1 MSYFGLFVELPKKFE
16 TFIYEE
22 KNKIKNFSINEFV
35 DHPPHITL
43 ATFSEP
49 YKEIFEEI
57 SFKPTQILVQQKKY
71 FTDENSNFTLYY
83 DIKPDSSLIDLH
95 HQVVDRLD
103 KKNNN
108 LLYTY
113 IKSDWIPHIT
123 IGQIRDK
130 KYAEQFANEK
140 YKIEIFLN
148 RLSYIKYENKKHITL
163 KEKKYC

>member
-95 HQVVDRLD
+95 HQVVDRLN
-103 KKNNN
+103 KKNIN

-113 IKSDWIPHIT
+113 IKSDWKPHIT
-123 IGQIRDK
+123 IGQIKDK
-130 KYAEQFANEK
+130 KYA
-140 YKIEIFLN
+140 
-148 RLSYIKYENKKHITL
+148 
-163 KEKKYC
+163 

>member
-1 MSYFGLFVELPKKFE
+1 MSYFGLFVELPKKFK

-83 DIKPDSSLIDLH
+83 DIKPDSSLIDL
-95 HQVVDRLD
+95 QLLIAILEVMRCSPISMFFSPSLDIFAPPAATYFTPRRLPA
-103 KKNNN
+103 
-108 LLYTY
+108 LGVLA
-113 IKSDWIPHIT
+113 
-123 IGQIRDK
+123 RDGHMHSV
-130 KYAEQFANEK
+130 AQ
-140 YKIEIFLN
+140 
-148 RLSYIKYENKKHITL
+148 LSAAPRSMML
-163 KEKKYC
+163 KT